1 MVSLIYQK
9 EFTEFMVDIPSVF
22 FPANGVICVNS
33 FEFELKKMAGG
44 LVTANPRNIKQPT
57 FDHVNRLIAQ
67 CISSSTTSLRF
78 ETQLGEPNFL
88 GGRKVKRTKKY
99 PKNP

>member
-1 MVSLIYQK
+1 M
-9 EFTEFMVDIPSVF
+9 
-22 FPANGVICVNS
+22 ICVHLS
-33 FEFELKKMAGG
+33 FEFEPKKMAGG

-78 ETQLGEPNFL
+78 ETQLGEPKFL
-88 GGRKVKRTKKY
+88 GRSEGEENQKI
-99 PKNP
+99 P